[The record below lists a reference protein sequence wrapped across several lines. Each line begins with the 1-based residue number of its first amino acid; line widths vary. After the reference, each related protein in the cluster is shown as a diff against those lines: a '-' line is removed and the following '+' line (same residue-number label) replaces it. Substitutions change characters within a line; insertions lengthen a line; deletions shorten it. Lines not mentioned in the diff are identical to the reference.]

1 MMLSLIFRNLKLYFR
16 DRAGVFFSMLG
27 PIIVFALYTVF
38 LGNVTVNNLI
48 SSFPH
53 ADINKINNYVNA
65 WVFAGI
71 LAIVPV
77 TTSLAAIQVFVVD
90 RAYGRFKDFAVSP
103 IKPAKI
109 VIAYLGSTFIISLIM
124 TSIMFVITELYLVW
138 KGGSWLSSSDLF
150 GAIAILILLCAVF
163 SALSGLIVTFI
174 KSVSALSSINTIVGT
189 LAGFLAAIYVPIG
202 SLPKAFANIL
212 NTLPFSQGAS
222 LVRHYIASE
231 PLTKFANGNNL
242 ITTKMNEITGMVLT
256 VGDRTLNNQFII
268 FVLISLFFIFT
279 IGAVLRI
286 SRKIG

>member
-1 MMLSLIFRNLKLYFR
+1 MLSLIFRNLKLYFR

-231 PLTKFANGNNL
+231 PLTKFANGKNL

>member
-1 MMLSLIFRNLKLYFR
+1 MLSLIFRNLKLYFR